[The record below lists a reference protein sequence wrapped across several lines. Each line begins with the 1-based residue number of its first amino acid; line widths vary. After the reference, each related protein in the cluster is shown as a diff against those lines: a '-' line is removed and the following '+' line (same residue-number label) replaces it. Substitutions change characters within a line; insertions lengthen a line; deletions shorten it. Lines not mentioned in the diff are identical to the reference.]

1 MTITIHG
8 LRFDTVGDAIQHWY
22 AGGRGTVI
30 SVGNGYFVVEKSE
43 AERIAAARVPF
54 AYVFD
59 HPMPDGTYRTV
70 TVPVN
75 DDRE

>member
-1 MTITIHG
+1 MNIEIKG
-8 LRFDTVGDAIQHWY
+8 IGFDTVGEAIQHWY
-22 AGGRGTVI
+22 ASGAQRVMSI
-30 SVGNGYFVVEKSE
+30 GNTYVVTSKAE
-43 AERIAAARVPF
+43 AERVADMGVPF

-75 DDRE
+75 D

>member
-1 MTITIHG
+1 MTIEIKG
-8 LRFDTVGDAIQHWY
+8 IGFDRVGDAMQHWY
-22 AGGRGTVI
+22 ASGAESVMSIGGT
-30 SVGNGYFVVEKSE
+30 YVVTSKAE
-43 AERIAAARVPF
+43 AERVAAMGVAF

-75 DDRE
+75 DD